1 MTHPQLSAILSSA
14 AAIDLSSHLRLRFSG
29 SDRLRYLN
37 GQLTN
42 DVTKASP
49 TLILPAA
56 VTNLK
61 GRLEGIVHL
70 HSSHDAIF
78 LDAPASLRD
87 SLPPRLEKYIIADD
101 VTVDDLSDSSSLI
114 HVAGRSPDQLSQ
126 LLSEGE
132 HSLSHPRFGI
142 PGSDIWSTPD
152 RLDFWLAQFP
162 PLSPSD
168 AADLMVLH
176 AIPDWD
182 RDLSDG
188 ILPPEARL
196 ESTHIDY
203 HKGCY
208 IGQEVISRMRTAGKT
223 NRLLVPVRIPDSIAS
238 QGWQLFL
245 PDAPDSPVGT
255 LSSTAFHPD
264 GGAIALAWLRR
275 DAGPGPWQCLPPAPL
290 SAPPCLASRIG

>member
-1 MTHPQLSAILSSA
+1 MTHPQLSAILASA

-49 TLILPAA
+49 NLILPAA

-61 GRLEGIVHL
+61 GRLEAIVHL
-70 HSSHDAIF
+70 HSSPDAIF

-114 HVAGRSPDQLSQ
+114 HIAGRSPVQLTP
-126 LLSEGE
+126 LLAETE
-132 HSLSHPRFGI
+132 HAIAHPRFGI
-142 PGSDIWSTPD
+142 PGTDIWSTPD
-152 RLDFWLAQFP
+152 RLEFWLAQFP
-162 PLSPSD
+162 ALSPSD
-168 AADLMVLH
+168 AANLMVLH

-223 NRLLVPVRIPDSIAS
+223 NRLLVPVRIPDSIPT
-238 QGWQLFL
+238 QGSHLFL

-255 LSSTAFHPD
+255 LSSTAPHPD

-275 DAGPGPWQCLPPAPL
+275 DAGPGPWSCLPPAPL
-290 SAPPCLASRIG
+290 SAPPCQVHRIS